1 MKLTKKEI
9 KLIIK
14 TFEQHKDNLE
24 SEWSVELMV
33 EEKDFLN
40 KLYEAINNTHCCTEL
55 KSKPILSFEDW
66 YITYGYSKTVA
77 GNFIKEG
84 SRITRDELM
93 HRYKTEHLKTF

>member
-40 KLYEAINNTHCCTEL
+40 KLYEAINYTHCCEPFFCADE
-55 KSKPILSFEDW
+55 KQ
-66 YITYGYSKTVA
+66 
-77 GNFIKEG
+77 NG
-84 SRITRDELM
+84 SNQRCEKQCDSGC
-93 HRYKTEHLKTF
+93 KD

>member
-1 MKLTKKEI
+1 MKEI
-9 KLIIK
+9 IK
-14 TFEQHKDNLE
+14 ELE
-24 SEWSVELMV
+24 SKVKNCHNTNTIFDTRNYVLLDDV
-33 EEKDFLN
+33 K
-40 KLYEAINNTHCCTEL
+40 KLLEAINYTRCCTEL

-84 SRITRDELM
+84 SRITRDELI